1 MQAVQESCK
10 KELSPPLCCPGD
22 KPHFQ
27 KWILKSEFVF
37 EIEYFKE
44 LNKKDYFKIK
54 GFVLVKNPW
63 SKFYIFKQ
71 NLLHSHEHFD
81 GSPGEGKEENA
92 RHSLNE
98 GTARASCPSRLRV
111 QSDNG
116 VCEA

>member
-63 SKFYIFKQ
+63 SKFYIFKP
-71 NLLHSHEHFD
+71 LSRTFRRIA
-81 GSPGEGKEENA
+81 GRREGRE
-92 RHSLNE
+92 
-98 GTARASCPSRLRV
+98 
-111 QSDNG
+111 
-116 VCEA
+116 CEAQLK

>member
-63 SKFYIFKQ
+63 IKFFSSRIYSTLTNISTDRREK
-71 NLLHSHEHFD
+71 
-81 GSPGEGKEENA
+81 GRK
-92 RHSLNE
+92 RMR
-98 GTARASCPSRLRV
+98 GTA
-111 QSDNG
+111 
-116 VCEA
+116 